1 MPKLNQGLS
10 RGFFLQ
16 GGKVGMFW
24 FALYL
29 YTLTNWVYKIR
40 NRILAFWSENSFSF
54 TNIFKIERNEVR

>member
-1 MPKLNQGLS
+1 MTKANFYDS
-10 RGFFLQ
+10 
-16 GGKVGMFW
+16 GKVGMFW

-54 TNIFKIERNEVR
+54 TNIFEIERNEVR